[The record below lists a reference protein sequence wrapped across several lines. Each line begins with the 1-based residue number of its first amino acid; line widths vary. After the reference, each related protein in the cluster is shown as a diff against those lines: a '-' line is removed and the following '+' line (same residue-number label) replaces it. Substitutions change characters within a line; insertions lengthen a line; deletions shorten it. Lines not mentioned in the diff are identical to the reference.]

1 MSSTSDI
8 SKYLDD
14 DTNVVHNSVKDIQLS
29 KDYIEEFG
37 IGELDWKILEGSL
50 HMNSCMTPYQCK
62 HFVADTQLTPW
73 RKCRQAI
80 LELETRYHAYIE
92 VKHSLRKA
100 QIQLK
105 MIMRDMENE
114 TDDLQKELQACEASK
129 VEYDVTIWK
138 RKYRQSQVEMDSFLK
153 IVKEYVKQE
162 EDLPHF
168 IEMNDK
174 EEAQYWIARMGK
186 QAALDIISY
195 GRISSGN
202 MDSIALMPETDQVE
216 ALKIAVRY
224 STMIQGGLD
233 KLNVQLQPELNKFMT
248 GEEMVAKLQ
257 PELQEKLKIEG
268 NDLQ

>member
-1 MSSTSDI
+1 
-8 SKYLDD
+8 
-14 DTNVVHNSVKDIQLS
+14 
-29 KDYIEEFG
+29 
-37 IGELDWKILEGSL
+37 
-50 HMNSCMTPYQCK
+50 MNSCMTPYQCK

-73 RKCRQAI
+73 RKCRQAL

-153 IVKEYVKQE
+153 IVKDYIKQE
-162 EDLPHF
+162 EDIPHF

-174 EEAQYWIARMGK
+174 EEAQYWVARMGK

-224 STMIQGGLD
+224 STMIQGCLD

-257 PELQEKLKIEG
+257 PELQEKLKLEKIIL
-268 NDLQ
+268 NKI